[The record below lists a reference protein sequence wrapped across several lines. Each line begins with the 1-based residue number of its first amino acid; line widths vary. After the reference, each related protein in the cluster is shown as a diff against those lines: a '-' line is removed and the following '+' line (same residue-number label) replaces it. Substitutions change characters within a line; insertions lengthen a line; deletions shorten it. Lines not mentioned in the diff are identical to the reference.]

1 METPP
6 LKTANKNSRFTALN
20 QASAVVK
27 LQDVELDAVNRTS
40 TGFAELDRVLGGGL
54 AAESVVLLGG
64 DPGIG
69 KSTLLLQ
76 TLANLQEKV
85 LYVSGEESVS
95 QIAMRYQRLDLN
107 LANSLYLLSEICV
120 DKILQHAQKEDPKI
134 IVIDSIQTLYS
145 SILQST
151 PGSVAQVRECANML
165 TRFAK
170 EHKKIVLMVGHVT
183 KDGAIAGPKVLEH
196 IVDAVLY
203 FEGDQHSNFRMLRS
217 IKNRFG
223 AVNELGVFSM
233 TDKGLREV
241 NNPSAIFL
249 SSYNTQNSGSC
260 IFISQEGT
268 RPMLVEVQALVTKSY
283 ITPPKRLSVGMD
295 NYRLSLILAIL
306 QKYVKLFDYDVFI
319 NIVGGLK
326 INEPALDLAV
336 LMAIISS
343 YNNQPLPGMM
353 ATFGEL
359 GLAGEIRAVQKGQDR
374 IKEAVKL
381 GFTKIIVPHN
391 NHPKNQIDGV
401 EIIPVKHIKELFKIL
416 DFVD

>member
-6 LKTANKNSRFTALN
+6 LKQSNKNSRFTALN
-20 QASAVVK
+20 AASSVVK
-27 LQDVELDAVNRTS
+27 LQDVELDTIHRTS
-40 TGFAELDRVLGGGL
+40 TGFSELDRVLGGGL

-76 TLANLQEKV
+76 TLANLTGKV

-95 QIAMRYQRLDLN
+95 QIAMRYQRLDLGLSDN
-107 LANSLYLLSEICV
+107 IYLLSEICI
-120 DKILQHAQKEDPKI
+120 DKILQHAQKENPKI

-145 SILQST
+145 TILQST

-249 SSYNTQNSGSC
+249 SSYNTSNAGSS
-260 IFISQEGT
+260 IFVSQEGT

-295 NYRLSLILAIL
+295 SYRLSLILAIL

-326 INEPALDLAV
+326 INEPALDIAV
-336 LMAIISS
+336 LLAILSS
-343 YNNQPLPGMM
+343 YHNQALPPMI

-374 IKEAVKL
+374 IKEAAKL
-381 GFTKIIVPHN
+381 GFKTIIVPYN
-391 NHPKNQIDGV
+391 NKPKSVIDGIEV
-401 EIIPVKHIKELFKIL
+401 IPVKHIKELFSV
-416 DFVD
+416 VDIIP